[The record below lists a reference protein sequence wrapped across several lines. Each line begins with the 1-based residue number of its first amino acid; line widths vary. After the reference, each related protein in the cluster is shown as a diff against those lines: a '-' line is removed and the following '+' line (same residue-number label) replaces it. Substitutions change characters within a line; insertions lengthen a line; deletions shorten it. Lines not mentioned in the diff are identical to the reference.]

1 MNQEECQ
8 IFAKK
13 LKQLRVSAGL
23 TQEMLARLLNIS
35 RSCLANY
42 ESCNRMV
49 NDEIVQDVAKYFDVS
64 VAYLTGKESVFV
76 PQENSHMREFSEIL
90 SKKTLDISNI
100 SSAARIALYEF
111 YCFLTTQDGCKEGAE
126 RITLL

>member
-1 MNQEECQ
+1 MSQEECQ

-13 LKQLRVSAGL
+13 LRQLRVSAGL
-23 TQEMLARLLNIS
+23 TQEMLARMLNIS

-64 VAYLTGKESVFV
+64 VAYLTGKESV
-76 PQENSHMREFSEIL
+76 PTMQTNSHMREFSEIL

-111 YCFLTTQDGCKEGAE
+111 YCYLTTQSNCNRECE
-126 RITLL
+126 R